1 MSSIGK
7 SETTRDTAVCGGGGG
22 GGSWWGGWGGANLF
36 ELFVKNIT
44 FPAVTFQNGR
54 LINLLIGDP

>member
-7 SETTRDTAVCGGGGG
+7 SETTRDTAVCGGVGGG
-22 GGSWWGGWGGANLF
+22 LIFLNFL
-36 ELFVKNIT
+36 LKNIT
-44 FPAVTFQNGR
+44 FPVVTFQNGR